1 MIRKMFLGV
10 VAATLLTGSA
20 FAKDTYKPLDGD
32 PKIINFGIISTEST
46 MSLREQWVPF
56 LKDMEK
62 ALGMKVK
69 PFFAQDYAGII
80 EAMRFGKVT
89 VAWFGNKSGL
99 EAVDRSGAEVFAQ
112 QSNADG
118 SRGYYSLILTNVDNK
133 NVNSLEDMF
142 KQCGKGKD
150 FGIGDPN
157 STSGYLVPSYYVF
170 ANNNIVPNECFKTVR
185 NANHETNLMAVANKQ
200 VDYASNNTEQ
210 MERTHKR
217 DPKAFAK
224 VKYIWKSP
232 RIPSDPMTYRKDLS
246 PELKDKIS
254 AFFLAYGRLG
264 PNAAAE
270 LKTLNSMSGG
280 LGPFHRSSNAQL
292 YPVRQLKLFKEKL
305 KIEGNANMDA
315 ARKKAK
321 IAEIDKQLQELEVLS
336 ASSMGVAAN

>member
-1 MIRKMFLGV
+1 MIRKMLLGA

-20 FAKDTYKPLDGD
+20 FAKDMYKPLDGD
-32 PKIINFGIISTEST
+32 PKVINFGIISTEST

-89 VAWFGNKSGL
+89 VAWYGNKSGL

-133 NVNSLEDMF
+133 NVNSLDDMF

-170 ANNNIVPNECFKTVR
+170 AKHNIVPNECFKTVR

-254 AFFLAYGRLG
+254 AFFLSYGRLG
-264 PNAAAE
+264 PNSATE

-292 YPVRQLKLFKEKL
+292 YPIRQLKLFKEKL
-305 KIEGNANMDA
+305 TIEANANMDPA
-315 ARKKAK
+315 KKKAK

-336 ASSMGVAAN
+336 ASAMGVAAN